1 MTFLVSRRSGVELG
15 TSVEGVVNYATGFD
29 VAELGANECTALAR
43 LNMLEFNDRAEL
55 VVVLDAHAITKIGG
69 RDCHVMLLQ
78 K

>member
-1 MTFLVSRRSGVELG
+1 
-15 TSVEGVVNYATGFD
+15 
-29 VAELGANECTALAR
+29 
-43 LNMLEFNDRAEL
+43 MLEFNDRAEL